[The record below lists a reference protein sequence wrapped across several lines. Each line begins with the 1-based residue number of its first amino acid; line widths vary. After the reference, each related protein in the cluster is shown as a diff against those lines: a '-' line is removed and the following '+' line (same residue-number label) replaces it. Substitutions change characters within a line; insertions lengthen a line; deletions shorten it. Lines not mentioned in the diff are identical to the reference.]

1 MTIVQRI
8 AARLNRAGRRILA
21 TAEQLDAE
29 ALARDVRVAGC
40 TPIAECV
47 TGTPVRISGVLQAVS
62 LRPKRAVA
70 GLEAELFDGTGT
82 VHVMWWGRRSIAG
95 IEPGR
100 RLTVEG
106 RVIVG
111 DHDMPTII
119 NPRYDL
125 GAVVTR

>member
-1 MTIVQRI
+1 MSLVQRI
-8 AARLNRAGRRILA
+8 RARLDRAGRRILA
-21 TAEQLDAE
+21 SDEQLDAE
-29 ALARDVRVAGC
+29 ALARDSQASGC
-40 TPIAECV
+40 TPIVQCA

-82 VHVMWWGRRSIAG
+82 VHVVWWGRRSIAG

-106 RVIVG
+106 RVILG
-111 DHDMPTII
+111 DHNMPTII